1 MNKQDRH
8 GARTPEDVV
17 RRFKDIPQGVEAA
30 QKAASNAY
38 RAAEEANKAAEN
50 ANKAAA
56 LAVRRDEFDAV
67 VEMLN
72 QATATITRLVVQSG
86 GFSLDAEGNMIVPR
100 IVLNGFDLD
109 KRLLAIEKKLNES
122 GGTGGDDS
130 GGGDSGGDDGGDD
143 GGDEPTISYIN
154 GGTKTVGD
162 MWVLISGDY
171 VGTYHITSTTG
182 GLQIVVTSDAERL
195 KATAEGE
202 ATATVT
208 STDGKVINVWT
219 FAIVA
224 EDSGDDGGDDSGDDG
239 GDVGNTCNHENELT
253 YIITVPTCSEK
264 GLNKVR
270 CADCD
275 TWLRDVVVDERDHE
289 NTRTQTIT
297 EPTCTETGLKHVYC
311 SDCGELLNAEEIPM
325 LGHDW
330 VKGATI
336 APTCTEYGYTKY
348 TCRRCR
354 ETTEDDSVEPNG
366 HSWGVPYYDSIF
378 STGYGYTC
386 TVCGENQSRTP
397 PAHVHSYTYS
407 KTVAATCETGGYEV
421 WVCTCGATEHRNE
434 TEPNGHFW
442 GVGGGWVTDVEATCE
457 KGGTEKHTCV
467 NCGKVETRATNPL
480 GHDWGSP
487 YYSSEFSSGYG
498 HKCQRSGC
506 GELEELA
513 YVECEHPAS
522 AYSETVI
529 VEPTCTVKGSKT
541 CTCDVCRQSWS
552 EEIAALGHDWGSPEY
567 DDSFSSGQ
575 SHTCERCGEVEEYS

>member
-17 RRFKDIPQGVEAA
+17 RRFKDIPQSVEAA

-130 GGGDSGGDDGGDD
+130 GGGDDGGDSGGDSGGGDD

-219 FAIVA
+219 YTIVA
-224 EDSGDDGGDDSGDDG
+224 EDSGDDGGDDGGGDG

-264 GLNKVR
+264 GLNEVR

-275 TWLRDVVVDERDHE
+275 TWLRDVVVDEREHE
-289 NTRTQTIT
+289 NTRTQVIT
-297 EPTCTETGLKHVYC
+297 EPTCTDTGLKHVYC

-354 ETTEDDSVEPNG
+354 ETKEDDSVEPNG
-366 HSWGVPYYDSIF
+366 HNFF
-378 STGYGYTC
+378 SGWQ
-386 TVCGENQSRTP
+386 TVT
-397 PAHVHSYTYS
+397 
-407 KTVAATCETGGYEV
+407 
-421 WVCTCGATEHRNE
+421 
-434 TEPNGHFW
+434 
-442 GVGGGWVTDVEATCE
+442 
-457 KGGTEKHTCV
+457 
-467 NCGKVETRATNPL
+467 
-480 GHDWGSP
+480 
-487 YYSSEFSSGYG
+487 
-498 HKCQRSGC
+498 
-506 GELEELA
+506 
-513 YVECEHPAS
+513 
-522 AYSETVI
+522 
-529 VEPTCTVKGSKT
+529 EPTCTNRG
-541 CTCDVCRQSWS
+541 S
-552 EEIAALGHDWGSPEY
+552 EERTCNTCGHTETREVEALGHDWGAPDY